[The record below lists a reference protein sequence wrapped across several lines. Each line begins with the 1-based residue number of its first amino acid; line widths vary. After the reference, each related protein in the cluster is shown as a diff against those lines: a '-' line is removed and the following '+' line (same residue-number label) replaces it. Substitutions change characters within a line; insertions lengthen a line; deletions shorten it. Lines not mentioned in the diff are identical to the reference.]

1 MFPVLHGKYGEDGRV
16 QGLCKLAGLP
26 VIGNDFTAAALCND
40 RRIMDLVLSD
50 SNIKVIENVTL
61 HRSEMNDMTAAI
73 KKITCKL
80 SFPIYTAPTSCSTSV
95 GACRAENEK
104 ELEEAIKASFSHH
117 PYIIAESAVKG
128 RELTC
133 AVLGAKHHD
142 ERVAIG
148 ELVRTDD
155 SIDKLSEY
163 IASTSELKVPAKL
176 DGLTQNKIKQT
187 ARAAYDALS
196 CKCFARVDMVL
207 DNDGEVYVRR
217 VRGIPGLDRQ
227 SIFTRLVTESA
238 YSYEEMLRMLIGA
251 VVDLD

>member
-1 MFPVLHGKYGEDGRV
+1 
-16 QGLCKLAGLP
+16 
-26 VIGNDFTAAALCND
+26 
-40 RRIMDLVLSD
+40 MDLVLSD
-50 SNIKVIENVTL
+50 SGIKVIENVTL
-61 HRSEMNDMTAAI
+61 HRSEMNDMAKAI
-73 KKITCKL
+73 SKITDRL

-104 ELEEAIKASFSHH
+104 ELEEAVKTSFSHH

-155 SIDKLSEY
+155 NIDKLSGY
-163 IASTSELKVPAKL
+163 IASTSELIVPAKL

-207 DNDGEVYVRR
+207 GVDGEVYVRR
-217 VRGIPGLDRQ
+217 VRGIPGLDKE

-238 YSYEEMLRMLIGA
+238 YSYEEMLRLLIGA